1 MSSTMNAVRS
11 AAGRLGT
18 AAGAVALAASLT
30 STPAAFATA
39 ATTAGL
45 ATAGLA
51 ISVRPWRPEVGP
63 EVAVLYL
70 TAPALLAAGAVTVAV
85 VPGTTLDQALATLG
99 GAAVWLGATWYWRP
113 SQLAVRYLREMA
125 DGRALGTV
133 EDARTPEERLT
144 RWWAEAVGCDGG
156 AAPGTRLEN
165 ARVDAADTF
174 GAVIVAPAG
183 QPVPDIPPARL
194 SALTDIPVDRIR
206 IEEIRDRGSRYK
218 RLIVGT
224 PAAAD
229 MSDLDTYWAARVA
242 PTAMPGSQIVDIRRG
257 ALVHDH
263 AGPREPAG
271 ASPGTDRPF
280 AHGDALTAP
289 TDEALAA
296 VTAVLTKQPTNPDGT
311 DRAGTD
317 RPDDTEGTEQP

>member
-30 STPAAFATA
+30 STPAALTTA

-51 ISVRPWRPEVGP
+51 ISVRPWKPEVGP
-63 EVAVLYL
+63 EVTVLYL

-85 VPGTTLDQALATLG
+85 VPGTTLDEVLATIG
-99 GAAVWLGATWYWRP
+99 GGAVWLGLTWYWRP
-113 SQLAVRYLREMA
+113 SHGAVGYLHEMA
-125 DGRALGTV
+125 GRRAQATA

-165 ARVDAADTF
+165 ARVDDADTF
-174 GAVIVAPAG
+174 RAVIVAPAG
-183 QPVPDIPPARL
+183 QPVPDIPAARL

-206 IEEIRDRGSRYK
+206 IEAIPDRGSRYK

-263 AGPREPAG
+263 TEPREPAH
-271 ASPGTDRPF
+271 SF
-280 AHGDALTAP
+280 AGGEGLTAP
-289 TDEALAA
+289 TDQTLAA
-296 VTAVLTKQPTNPDGT
+296 VTAVLTKPSPHAD
-311 DRAGTD
+311 DTD
-317 RPDDTEGTEQP
+317 RPDDTERTEQP